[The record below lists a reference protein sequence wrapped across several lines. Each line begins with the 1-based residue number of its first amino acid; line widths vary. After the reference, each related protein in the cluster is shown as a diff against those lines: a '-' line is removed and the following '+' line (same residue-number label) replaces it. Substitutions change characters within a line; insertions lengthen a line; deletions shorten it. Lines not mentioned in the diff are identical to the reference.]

1 MEIAQTLL
9 PNSPLLRWENW
20 QINLMA
26 TQIFLTVVSTQA
38 LACCPLC
45 HQVSHR
51 IHSHYERTLADLPW
65 GEYQVDWQLQVRK
78 FFCSNPDCQRQIF
91 TERLPDVVAPWSRK
105 TARLAQRQTS
115 IGLALGGIGGAR
127 LSQKLGYTTSRHTLL
142 RLLVRFPKERVK
154 TPTVLGVDDWAY
166 RKGRNYGT
174 ILVNLEN
181 HQPITLLAD
190 RESET
195 LTKWLKAH
203 PGVTV
208 ISRDR
213 SKAYK
218 KGASLGAPNAI
229 QIADRFHLIKN
240 LAEAL
245 EKVFN
250 DHSPELKV
258 VEKSLSISPVI
269 CQQGSEALRVP
280 LPPSPPETVSRA
292 QQRRSRR
299 LAIYEQ
305 VIKLRQ
311 QGWSAKAIAMK
322 LGIGKTTV
330 FRYLGACQFP
340 ERKGRSDR
348 GRSLIDPYKDYFLER
363 WNAGCHEGKQLFQE
377 LQKIGYRGSYAT
389 VARYAKRLRE
399 ALGIKPRQKSEGC
412 KKFKIIV
419 DDQKLP
425 LTVHR
430 ATWLI
435 LRREENRDDEDE
447 RIIEQL
453 RAQNPALSKAI
464 ELSEDFCG
472 LPKQMAFS
480 LDCKG

>member
-1 MEIAQTLL
+1 MEIERSLL
-9 PNSPLLRWENW
+9 PNSSLLRLENW
-20 QINLMA
+20 QIDLMA
-26 TQIFLTVVSTQA
+26 TQIILNVISTQT
-38 LACCPLC
+38 LAYCPLC
-45 HQVSHR
+45 HQVAHR
-51 IHSHYERTLADLPW
+51 IHSHYQRTLADLRR
-65 GEYQVDWQLQVRK
+65 GEYEVLWQLQVRK

-91 TERLPDVVAPWSRK
+91 TERLTDIVAPWARK
-105 TARLAQRQTS
+105 TSRMAQRQT
-115 IGLALGGIGGAR
+115 LMAMALGGLAGAR
-127 LSQKLGYTTSRHTLL
+127 SPQALGYTTSRHTLL
-142 RLLVRFPKERVK
+142 RLVARLPKERVK

-166 RKGRNYGT
+166 RQGRNYGT
-174 ILVNLEN
+174 ILVNLET

-203 PGVTV
+203 PGVKV

-213 SKAYK
+213 SKAYE
-218 KGASLGAPNAI
+218 KGARLGAPQAI
-229 QIADRFHLIKN
+229 QVADRFHLLKN

-245 EKVFN
+245 EQVFN
-250 DHSPELKV
+250 DHSPEQLA
-258 VEKSLSISPVI
+258 VEKSLSTSPVI
-269 CQQGSEALRVP
+269 SQQGSEAVRVLNP
-280 LPPSPPETVSRA
+280 ASPPERVSRA

-311 QGWSAKAIAMK
+311 EGWSAKAIAVK

-330 FRYLGACQFP
+330 FRYLGASQFP

-399 ALGIKPRQKSEGC
+399 ALGIKPRQKSSGF
-412 KKFKIIV
+412 KKFKLIV
-419 DDQKLP
+419 DEQKLP
-425 LTVHR
+425 LTVRR

-435 LRREENRDDEDE
+435 LRREENQDDEDK
-447 RIIEQL
+447 RIIKQL
-453 RAQNPALSKAI
+453 QMQHPALEQGI
-464 ELSEDFCG
+464 ELS
-472 LPKQMAFS
+472 P
-480 LDCKG
+480 